1 MKDESLISNYY
12 DILNVL
18 PTASVAEIKKKF
30 KQTALKTHPDK
41 NNNPQSKLKMQELNE
56 AKRILTDENLRKVFD
71 QKLFIYFLQ
80 NGNNKVVIYFLTN
93 KINNLNINEKDNS
106 GNTPLHYACFHNFL
120 ETADLLIK
128 YGANINAK
136 NNSDNTPLHY
146 AIMGNADLK
155 FINLLINKG
164 ANFIEKDKMGN
175 DSLSFAKDFSKDKKV
190 SKFFLKKMQKLRIK
204 QNQQILLNITKR
216 ITNIEREIINIER
229 DIAHFEQK
237 KTNSVLNYIIIIF
250 TFGCV
255 NKNKDINKDILI
267 KTDQLKNLLLEK
279 EIANNEKHVFEEKI
293 KRLSFNKT
301 KKINAMDL
309 QNQPSTSGYN
319 PSNSSCI

>member
-1 MKDESLISNYY
+1 
-12 DILNVL
+12 
-18 PTASVAEIKKKF
+18 
-30 KQTALKTHPDK
+30 
-41 NNNPQSKLKMQELNE
+41 
-56 AKRILTDENLRKVFD
+56 
-71 QKLFIYFLQ
+71 
-80 NGNNKVVIYFLTN
+80 
-93 KINNLNINEKDNS
+93 
-106 GNTPLHYACFHNFL
+106 
-120 ETADLLIK
+120 
-128 YGANINAK
+128 
-136 NNSDNTPLHY
+136 
-146 AIMGNADLK
+146 
-155 FINLLINKG
+155 
-164 ANFIEKDKMGN
+164 
-175 DSLSFAKDFSKDKKV
+175 
-190 SKFFLKKMQKLRIK
+190 MQKLRIK

-237 KTNSVLNYIIIIF
+237 KTNSVLNYIIIIIF

>member
-1 MKDESLISNYY
+1 
-12 DILNVL
+12 
-18 PTASVAEIKKKF
+18 
-30 KQTALKTHPDK
+30 
-41 NNNPQSKLKMQELNE
+41 
-56 AKRILTDENLRKVFD
+56 
-71 QKLFIYFLQ
+71 
-80 NGNNKVVIYFLTN
+80 
-93 KINNLNINEKDNS
+93 
-106 GNTPLHYACFHNFL
+106 
-120 ETADLLIK
+120 
-128 YGANINAK
+128 
-136 NNSDNTPLHY
+136 
-146 AIMGNADLK
+146 
-155 FINLLINKG
+155 
-164 ANFIEKDKMGN
+164 MGN

-237 KTNSVLNYIIIIF
+237 KANSVLNYIIIIF

-267 KTDQLKNLLLEK
+267 KTDQLKNLFLEK

-309 QNQPSTSGYN
+309 ENQPSTNGYN

>member
-1 MKDESLISNYY
+1 M
-12 DILNVL
+12 
-18 PTASVAEIKKKF
+18 
-30 KQTALKTHPDK
+30 
-41 NNNPQSKLKMQELNE
+41 
-56 AKRILTDENLRKVFD
+56 
-71 QKLFIYFLQ
+71 
-80 NGNNKVVIYFLTN
+80 
-93 KINNLNINEKDNS
+93 NINEKDNS

-146 AIMGNADLK
+146 AIMSNADLK

-216 ITNIEREIINIER
+216 ITNIER

>member
-1 MKDESLISNYY
+1 
-12 DILNVL
+12 
-18 PTASVAEIKKKF
+18 
-30 KQTALKTHPDK
+30 
-41 NNNPQSKLKMQELNE
+41 MQELNE

-164 ANFIEKDKMGN
+164 AN
-175 DSLSFAKDFSKDKKV
+175 L
-190 SKFFLKKMQKLRIK
+190 LR
-204 QNQQILLNITKR
+204 
-216 ITNIEREIINIER
+216 
-229 DIAHFEQK
+229 
-237 KTNSVLNYIIIIF
+237 
-250 TFGCV
+250 
-255 NKNKDINKDILI
+255 
-267 KTDQLKNLLLEK
+267 
-279 EIANNEKHVFEEKI
+279 KI
-293 KRLSFNKT
+293 KWVMIVYLLP
-301 KKINAMDL
+301 KIFQKIRKFLNFF
-309 QNQPSTSGYN
+309 
-319 PSNSSCI
+319 